1 MIFFVPRIV
10 SAYYTDQKPES
21 LKKALDVRSNRIPKF
36 LSYFERNLKW
46 NAAATTAT
54 GGKGGGEG
62 AKHKYLVGNSLT
74 YADTTVWQVLDG
86 LQFAFPK
93 EMEARSKEFP
103 ELLGTFYNSVKEEL
117 KEYLNSS
124 RRLKYSQGV
133 YRYYPELDRQE

>member
-46 NAAATTAT
+46 NAAATATAT
-54 GGKGGGEG
+54 GGEG